1 MKMKGQTIVDTV
13 MKHIPI
19 TRSSGAVV
27 TGDVQKKME
36 FFTALL
42 LLFWVYLD
50 FFSENIQHNCQ

>member
-27 TGDVQKKME
+27 TADVQKKLE

-42 LLFWVYLD
+42 LLF
-50 FFSENIQHNCQ
+50 